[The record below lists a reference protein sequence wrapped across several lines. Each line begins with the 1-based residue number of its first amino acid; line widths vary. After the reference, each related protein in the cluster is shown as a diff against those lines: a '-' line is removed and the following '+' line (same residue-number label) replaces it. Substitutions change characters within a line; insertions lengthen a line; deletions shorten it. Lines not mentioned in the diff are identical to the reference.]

1 MMKAMRA
8 LILSIFLVAL
18 LFRPPSGPLLAAD
31 MTTLTISVKSPAGK
45 PVESA
50 SVIVK
55 FVKGRSKT
63 KFGKKIRTE
72 WELRTNQ
79 EGIVKIPPIPQGT
92 ILVQVIA
99 KEFQTFG
106 QNFDVDEEE
115 KSLDIKLN
123 APQPQYSAH

>member
-1 MMKAMRA
+1 MRA
-8 LILSIFLVAL
+8 LILSLAL
-18 LFRPPSGPLLAAD
+18 LVPMLAAD
-31 MTTLTISVKSPAGK
+31 MTTLTISIHSLSGK

-79 EGIVKIPPIPQGT
+79 EGMVKIPPIPQGT

-99 KEFQTFG
+99 KDYQTFG
-106 QNFDVDEEE
+106 QNFDVDQEE
-115 KSLDIKLN
+115 KTLDIKLN
-123 APQPQYSAH
+123 PPQPQYSAH